1 MVLNEITKGW
11 SISPIFSAY
20 SGLPLKVTDGSS
32 QEFGQGSSSS
42 AGAIPLMKV
51 TPGNVHYNITGNSVA
66 QVGTSGNPTTGGTG
80 LNIFADPTAIYNS
93 FRPIQVSVD
102 TTSQAGICAAWRT
115 GIWT

>member
-1 MVLNEITKGW
+1 
-11 SISPIFSAY
+11 
-20 SGLPLKVTDGSS
+20 
-32 QEFGQGSSSS
+32 
-42 AGAIPLMKV
+42 MKV
-51 TPGNVHYNITGNSVA
+51 APGNSVHYNITGNSVA
-66 QVGTSGNPTTGGTG
+66 LVGTSGNPTTGGTG